1 MPARRFPAP
10 EPLDLSATIGL
21 LGMKASGQP
30 AATATEAWRMS
41 HTPLGPGTVRLT
53 RDGHDIDAEAWGP
66 GAEWLLERAPDLVGV
81 GDDPDA
87 FDPPPGLVRE
97 LHRRARGLR
106 MGRTGLV
113 VEAMV
118 PAVFGQKVTTKEAG
132 RSFRRLIARHGSPAP
147 GPRRWQMVPPP
158 ETLATMDYTEFHRLG
173 VERKRAA
180 IIIEVGRRARRL
192 EAATEMALDQA
203 EDRLTAVRGIGVW
216 TAGHVRGIALGD
228 PDAVPVGDYHLPNT
242 VAWGLAGEP
251 RASDE
256 RMLELLEPYR
266 GHRRRVVTLLK
277 RGGVSAPEYGPR
289 TALRSFERH

>member
-10 EPLDLSATIGL
+10 DPLDLRATIGV

-41 HTPLGPGTVRLT
+41 HTPDGPGTVRLV
-53 RDGHDIDAEAWGP
+53 RDGDQIEAEAWGR
-66 GAEWLLERAPDLVGV
+66 GADWLLEHAADLVGV
-81 GDDPDA
+81 DDDPDA

-132 RSFRRLIARHGSPAP
+132 RSFRRLIARHGLPAP
-147 GPRRWQMVPPP
+147 GPRRWQMVPSP
-158 ETLATMDYTEFHRLG
+158 ETLAGLDYTDFHRLG

-180 IIIEVGRRARRL
+180 IITEVARRARRL
-192 EAATEMALDQA
+192 EAATEMPLADA
-203 EDRLTAVRGIGVW
+203 ERRLTAVSGIGVW

-242 VAWGLAGEP
+242 VAWSLAGEP
-251 RASDE
+251 RATDE

-266 GHRRRVVTLLK
+266 GHRRRVITLLK
-277 RGGVSAPEYGPR
+277 RAGVAAPKYGPR